1 MRPVVKR
8 IAGLGFALVLILPL
22 AAAAQI
28 PDTSSGSTPVGRQGY
43 QWQAEQ
49 AQEKEKLAAFAR
61 ELADLSLDDW
71 KGKALAWLEL
81 RPEGEEGAIAVP
93 ASFHVGNLQVKK
105 AEVAALEAEGSWAVK
120 AAKRKLPDS
129 MTLVLTDVAS
139 TKVECPL
146 RSAVADQAA
155 LIGVFL
161 HEGVLRCVPRS

>member
-1 MRPVVKR
+1 MRPAVKR
-8 IAGLGFALVLILPL
+8 IAGLGFALVLILPV

-28 PDTSSGSTPVGRQGY
+28 ADTSSGSTPVGRQGY

-71 KGKALAWLEL
+71 KTRALAWLEL

-105 AEVAALEAEGSWAVK
+105 ADVAALEAEGSWAVK
-120 AAKRKLPDS
+120 AA
-129 MTLVLTDVAS
+129 
-139 TKVECPL
+139 
-146 RSAVADQAA
+146 
-155 LIGVFL
+155 
-161 HEGVLRCVPRS
+161 